1 MTVSLAEQI
10 DSVLSEF
17 ENHIPYVQA
26 TALFDTD
33 GLVISSRLPGG
44 VDEQKIGAMTAAIL
58 SISNRSGEELER
70 GNMKR
75 ILVEGDSGSIVIM
88 SVGNETVL
96 VALVG
101 QDVKLG
107 ILFYECRQCIS
118 QIMNIMQ

>member
-75 ILVEGDSGSIVIM
+75 IRVDCDYERRQRDSAGGAGRAGRQA
-88 SVGNETVL
+88 GNF
-96 VALVG
+96 
-101 QDVKLG
+101 
-107 ILFYECRQCIS
+107 IL
-118 QIMNIMQ
+118 